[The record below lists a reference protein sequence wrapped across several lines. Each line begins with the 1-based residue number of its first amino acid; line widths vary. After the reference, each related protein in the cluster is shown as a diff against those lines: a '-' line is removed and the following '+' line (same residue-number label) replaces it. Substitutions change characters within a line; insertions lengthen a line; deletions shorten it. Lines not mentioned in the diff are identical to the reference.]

1 MKRIFKYLMMTV
13 IAAGTMFY
21 SCETMELED
30 LTDPNA
36 LSPDLADADLLL
48 NTIQV
53 NYLGAMQDMQFNGA
67 ALGRI
72 SHMGGR
78 VYYENFGG
86 GTVSG
91 AWGALYSGILPDIDA
106 IELQNGEENLL
117 AFHLG
122 ISKAMA
128 AHIMMGLV
136 DSVGDIPFEQANNPS
151 EYPNPATSDDE
162 VVYAGAL
169 AMLDEASSY
178 LSAAVAVTD
187 DLYYGGDTGN
197 WMKFVNTLKMRAML
211 TTGDYAGALA
221 MTGVIDSADADM
233 QFSYGTQE
241 LQPDTRHPW
250 YASDYTTSGANIY
263 QSSWLMDVMTGDTEE
278 WNTLSIAYPGEG
290 MEEDG
295 AAQRAV
301 QSDDPRRRYYFYR
314 QNMTT
319 PGNSSMLFFLSG
331 GPYNWPA
338 SFNDAGYDATSNGET
353 LSCSLITNPPH
364 LDFTIDGD
372 GTQTAQVF
380 NEPAGTTRT
389 VTFRGRWCSNFLGY
403 WGRHHGNDEGTP
415 PDNFTRTAVGVYPS
429 GGSFD
434 NMPDIINIDN
444 HQNDQGN
451 ASLAV
456 GNENIRGGVW
466 QGYGGGGAGIWPI
479 YLSSY
484 VHFMKAEA
492 AMWLGDTGTARAMME
507 IGMQHS
513 FDKVLAMASVDPEAD
528 SNYFATSTDVSDF
541 IAMKLAEFDD
551 AAGADTSLDSFGYP
565 VAKTQL
571 DVLAEQYFVAMY
583 GGGYDAW
590 NFIRRTGAPRH
601 LSRGLMDNS
610 ESGPFPRTGVYPSGE
625 ISANPSIL
633 QRQDNNTTVFWD
645 QGAVNPAN

>member
-13 IAAGTMFY
+13 IATGTMFY

-53 NYLGAMQDMQFNGA
+53 NYLGAMQDMQYNGA

-78 VYYENFGG
+78 VYYENFGSA
-86 GTVSG
+86 TVSG
-91 AWGALYSGILPDIDA
+91 AWGSLYSGILPDIDA

-136 DSVGDIPFEQANNPS
+136 DSVGDIPWEQANNPS
-151 EYPNPATSDDE
+151 EYPSPATSDDE
-162 VVYAGAL
+162 VVYAA
-169 AMLDEASSY
+169 AMDMLDEASSY
-178 LSAAVAVTD
+178 LNVAVAVTD

-197 WMKFVNTLKMRAML
+197 WIKFVNTLKMRAML

-221 MTGVIDSADADM
+221 MGGVIDTADADM
-233 QFSYGTQE
+233 QFTYGTQE

-250 YASDYTTSGANIY
+250 YQSDYTSSGANIY
-263 QSSWLMDVMTGDTEE
+263 QSSWLMDIMTGDMDE
-278 WNTLSIAYPGEG
+278 WMNTAVTYPGAG

-295 AAQRAV
+295 AAQRAIT
-301 QSDDPRRRYYFYR
+301 SDDPRRRYYFYR

-319 PGNSSMLFFLSG
+319 PGNASMLFFNG
-331 GPYNWPA
+331 DGPYNWPL
-338 SFNDAGYDATSNGET
+338 SFGNDYTSTQNGET
-353 LSCSLITNPPH
+353 LSCSLIANPGH

-372 GTQTAQVF
+372 ANGLK
-380 NEPAGTTRT
+380 
-389 VTFRGRWCSNFLGY
+389 GRWCANFLGY

-415 PDNFTRTAVGVYPS
+415 PDNFSRTAVGVYPS

-434 NMPDIINIDN
+434 NMPDVVNYDN
-444 HQNDQGN
+444 HGTLGASN
-451 ASLAV
+451 AAIRGAV
-456 GNENIRGGVW
+456 GLGN
-466 QGYGGGGAGIWPI
+466 GGGGAGVWPI

-513 FDKVLAMASVDPEAD
+513 FDKVLSMGSVDPDAD
-528 SNYFATSTDVSDF
+528 SNYFATGTDVSDF
-541 IAMKLAEFDD
+541 IQMKLAEFDA
-551 AAGADTSLDSFGYP
+551 AAGADTSLDAFGWP

-601 LSRGLMDNS
+601 LSRGLMDNA
-610 ESGPFPRTGVYPSGE
+610 ESGLFPRTGIYPSSE

>member
-91 AWGALYSGILPDIDA
+91 AWGSLYSGILPDIDA

-169 AMLDEASSY
+169 ALLDEASSY

-221 MTGVIDSADADM
+221 MTGVIDTADADM

-263 QSSWLMDVMTGDTEE
+263 QSSWLMDIMTGDQDE
-278 WNTLSIAYPGEG
+278 WNSTFVAYPGAG

-301 QSDDPRRRYYFYR
+301 MSDDPRRRYYFYR

-319 PGNSSMLFFLSG
+319 PGSSSLLFFNSQ
-331 GPYNWPA
+331 GPWNWPI
-338 SFNDAGYDATSNGET
+338 SFGGNYESTDNGET
-353 LSCSLITNPPH
+353 LSCSLIANPPH

-372 GTQTAQVF
+372 AAQTATDYSTGA
-380 NEPAGTTRT
+380 PASATLK
-389 VTFRGRWCSNFLGY
+389 GRWCANFLGY

-415 PDNFTRTAVGVYPS
+415 PDGFTRTAVGVYPS

-434 NMPDIINIDN
+434 NMPDIVNYDN
-444 HQNDQGN
+444 HGSLT
-451 ASLAV
+451 AS
-456 GNENIRGGVW
+456 NEAIKGAVW
-466 QGYGGGGAGIWPI
+466 QGNGGGGAGIWPI

-513 FDKVLAMASVDPEAD
+513 FDKVLSMGSVDPEAD

-541 IAMKLAEFDD
+541 IAFKLAEFDA
-551 AAGADTSLDSFGYP
+551 AAGADTSLDQFGWP

-601 LSRGLMDNS
+601 LSRGLMDNA
-610 ESGPFPRTGVYPSGE
+610 ESGPFPRTGLYPSGE

>member
-13 IAAGTMFY
+13 IATCTMFY
-21 SCETMELED
+21 SCETTELED
-30 LTDPNA
+30 LASPNA

-48 NTIQV
+48 NTIQI
-53 NYLGAMQDMQFNGA
+53 NYLGAMQGMQGNGA
-67 ALGRI
+67 VLGRI
-72 SHMGGR
+72 NYMFGR
-78 VYYENFGG
+78 DYYQNFGG

-91 AWGALYSGILPDIDA
+91 AWGALYSGILPDIAA
-106 IELQNGEENLL
+106 IEGQNGEDNLL

-128 AHIMMGLV
+128 AHIMMGIV
-136 DSVGDIPFEQANNPS
+136 DSVGDIPWSEAVNPD
-151 EYPNPATSDDE
+151 YPSPSVDDDAE
-162 VVYAGAL
+162 VYAAAL
-169 AMLDEASSY
+169 TMLDEAEGY
-178 LSAAVAVTD
+178 LNSAEAVTN
-187 DLYYGGDTGN
+187 DLFYGGDKDN
-197 WMKFVNTLKMRAML
+197 WIKLVNTLRMRAML

-221 MTGVIDSADADM
+221 MSGVIDTADADM
-233 QFSYGTQE
+233 QFIYGTQE

-250 YASDYTTSGANIY
+250 YQSDYTSSGANIY
-263 QSSWLMDVMTGDTEE
+263 QSSWLMDIMIGDADE
-278 WNTLSIAYPGEG
+278 WNGTAIAYPGAE

-295 AAQRAV
+295 AAQRAIS
-301 QSDDPRRRYYFYR
+301 SDDPRRRYYFYR
-314 QNMTT
+314 QNMLT
-319 PGNSSMLFFLSG
+319 PGNASMLFFNAS
-331 GPYNWPA
+331 GPYNYPV
-338 SFNDAGYDATSNGET
+338 SFGGNYESTQNGET
-353 LSCSLITNPPH
+353 LSCSLITPQAH
-364 LDFTIDGD
+364 LDFTVDGD
-372 GTQTAQVF
+372 GTQTATSYSTGA
-380 NEPAGTTRT
+380 PATAPL
-389 VTFRGRWCSNFLGY
+389 RGRWCANFLGY

-444 HQNDQGN
+444 HGANLTTGN
-451 ASLAV
+451 AAIRGAV
-456 GNENIRGGVW
+456 GLGN
-466 QGYGGGGAGIWPI
+466 GGGGAGIWPI

-513 FDKVLAMASVDPEAD
+513 FDKVLSMGSVDPEAD

-541 IAMKLAEFDD
+541 INMKLAEFDA
-551 AAGADTSLDSFGYP
+551 AAGADTSLDQFGWP
-565 VAKTQL
+565 VAKSQL
-571 DVLAEQYFVAMY
+571 DILGEQYFVAMY
-583 GGGYDAW
+583 GGANDAW

-601 LSRGLMDNS
+601 LSRGLMDNA
-610 ESGPFPRTGVYPSGE
+610 ESGPFPRTGTYPSGE